1 MAELCDWFPAMRSK
15 ALVLVGLAGLFGAS
29 VAFILGIVVGSSNAQ
44 VSLVRETPAPY
55 CFEDSSPD
63 QFTERHVETKVIA
76 CQVMGMTKDA
86 AISFIEAEGRDW
98 RIASEDGEFFALTED
113 YTDGRI
119 NLDLVL
125 GLVVGASA
133 W

>member
-1 MAELCDWFPAMRSK
+1 MRSK
-15 ALVLVGLAGLFGAS
+15 AVVITGLLGLFGVS
-29 VAFILGIVVGSSNAQ
+29 VAFILGIVVGSNNAQ
-44 VSLVRETPAPY
+44 VPVIRDTPAPY
-55 CFEDSSPD
+55 CFEDPTPD

-76 CQVMGMTKDA
+76 CQVLGMTKDA
-86 AISFIEAEGRDW
+86 AVSLIEAEGRTS

-113 YTDGRI
+113 YRDDRI
-119 NLDLVL
+119 NLEIIL

>member
-1 MAELCDWFPAMRSK
+1 MAERCDWFQAMRSK
-15 ALVLVGLAGLFGAS
+15 AVVLVGLAGLFGIS
-29 VAFILGIVVGSSNAQ
+29 VAFIIGIVVGSSNAQ
-44 VSLVRETPAPY
+44 VSLIRETPAPY
-55 CFEDSSPD
+55 CFEDPSPD
-63 QFTERHVETKVIA
+63 QFTQRHVETKVIA
-76 CQVMGMTKDA
+76 CQVLGMTKDA

>member
-1 MAELCDWFPAMRSK
+1 MRSK
-15 ALVLVGLAGLFGAS
+15 AAVLVGLAGLFGIS

-44 VSLVRETPAPY
+44 VSLIRETPAPY
-55 CFEDSSPD
+55 CFEDPSPD
-63 QFTERHVETKVIA
+63 QFTQRHVETKVIA
-76 CQVMGMTKDA
+76 CQVLGMTKDA

>member
-1 MAELCDWFPAMRSK
+1 MRSK
-15 ALVLVGLAGLFGAS
+15 AVVLVGLAGLFGIS
-29 VAFILGIVVGSSNAQ
+29 VAFIMGIVVGSSNAQ
-44 VSLVRETPAPY
+44 VSLIRETPAPY
-55 CFEDSSPD
+55 CFEDPSPD
-63 QFTERHVETKVIA
+63 QFTQRHVETKVIA
-76 CQVMGMTKDA
+76 CQVLGMTKDA

>member
-1 MAELCDWFPAMRSK
+1 MRSK
-15 ALVLVGLAGLFGAS
+15 AAVLVGLAGLFGIS
-29 VAFILGIVVGSSNAQ
+29 VAFIIGIVVGSSNAQ
-44 VSLVRETPAPY
+44 VSLIRETPAPY
-55 CFEDSSPD
+55 CFEDPSPD
-63 QFTERHVETKVIA
+63 QFTQRHVETKVIA
-76 CQVMGMTKDA
+76 CQVLGMTKDA

>member
-1 MAELCDWFPAMRSK
+1 MRSK
-15 ALVLVGLAGLFGAS
+15 AVVLVGLAGLFGIS
-29 VAFILGIVVGSSNAQ
+29 VAFIIGIVVGSSNAQ
-44 VSLVRETPAPY
+44 VSLIRETPAPY
-55 CFEDSSPD
+55 CFEDPSPD
-63 QFTERHVETKVIA
+63 KFTQRHVETKVIA
-76 CQVMGMTKDA
+76 CQVLGMTKDA

>member
-1 MAELCDWFPAMRSK
+1 MRSK
-15 ALVLVGLAGLFGAS
+15 AAVLVGLAGLFGIS

-44 VSLVRETPAPY
+44 VSLIRETPAPY
-55 CFEDSSPD
+55 CFEDPSPD
-63 QFTERHVETKVIA
+63 QFTQRHVETKVIA
-76 CQVMGMTKDA
+76 CQALGMTKDA

>member
-1 MAELCDWFPAMRSK
+1 MPSK
-15 ALVLVGLAGLFGAS
+15 AVVLVGLAGLFGAS
-29 VAFILGIVVGSSNAQ
+29 LAFIIGIVVGSSNAQ
-44 VSLVRETPAPY
+44 VSLIRETPAPY
-55 CFEDSSPD
+55 CFEDPSPD
-63 QFTERHVETKVIA
+63 QFTQRHVETKVIA
-76 CQVMGMTKDA
+76 CQVLGMTKGA

>member
-1 MAELCDWFPAMRSK
+1 MRSK
-15 ALVLVGLAGLFGAS
+15 AVVITALIGLFGAS
-29 VAFILGIVVGSSNAQ
+29 VAFIIGVVVGSSNAQ
-44 VSLVRETPAPY
+44 VSLIRDTPAPY
-55 CFEDSSPD
+55 CFEDPSPD
-63 QFTERHVETKVIA
+63 KFTEKHVQTKVIA

-86 AISFIEAEGRDW
+86 AISFIESEGLSW
-98 RIASEDGEFFALTED
+98 RIAFEDGESFALTED
-113 YTDGRI
+113 YTDSRI

>member
-1 MAELCDWFPAMRSK
+1 MRSK
-15 ALVLVGLAGLFGAS
+15 AVVITALIGLFVSSLAL
-29 VAFILGIVVGSSNAQ
+29 VLGIVIGSSNAQ
-44 VSLVRETPAPY
+44 VSLIRETPAPY
-55 CFEDSSPD
+55 CYEDPNPE
-63 QFTERHVETKVIA
+63 QFTQAHVQTKVIA

-86 AISFIEAEGRDW
+86 AIRFIEAEGRSF
-98 RIASEDGEFFALTED
+98 RVASEDGEFFALTED
-113 YTDGRI
+113 YRDDRI

>member
-1 MAELCDWFPAMRSK
+1 MRSK
-15 ALVLVGLAGLFGAS
+15 AVVLVGLAGLFGIS
-29 VAFILGIVVGSSNAQ
+29 VAFIIGIVVGSSNAQ
-44 VSLVRETPAPY
+44 VSLIRETPAPY
-55 CFEDSSPD
+55 CFEDPSPD
-63 QFTERHVETKVIA
+63 QFTQRHVETKVIA
-76 CQVMGMTKDA
+76 CQVLGMTKDA

-119 NLDLVL
+119 NLDVVL

>member
-1 MAELCDWFPAMRSK
+1 M
-15 ALVLVGLAGLFGAS
+15 LVGLAGLFGAS
-29 VAFILGIVVGSSNAQ
+29 LAFIIGIVVGSSNAQ
-44 VSLVRETPAPY
+44 VSLIRETPAPY
-55 CFEDSSPD
+55 CFEDQSPD
-63 QFTERHVETKVIA
+63 QFTQRHVETKVIA

-86 AISFIEAEGRDW
+86 ALSFIEAEGRDW

>member
-1 MAELCDWFPAMRSK
+1 MRSK
-15 ALVLVGLAGLFGAS
+15 AAVLVWLAGLFGIS

-44 VSLVRETPAPY
+44 VSLIRETPAPY
-55 CFEDSSPD
+55 CFEDPSPD
-63 QFTERHVETKVIA
+63 QFTQRHVETKVIA
-76 CQVMGMTKDA
+76 CQVLGMTKDA

-98 RIASEDGEFFALTED
+98 RIASEDGEFFAITED

>member
-1 MAELCDWFPAMRSK
+1 MFQTMRSK
-15 ALVLVGLAGLFGAS
+15 AVVLVGLAGLFGIS
-29 VAFILGIVVGSSNAQ
+29 VAFIIGIVVGSSNAQ
-44 VSLVRETPAPY
+44 VSLIRETPAPY
-55 CFEDSSPD
+55 CFEDPSPD
-63 QFTERHVETKVIA
+63 QFTQRHVETKVIA
-76 CQVMGMTKDA
+76 CQVLGMTKDA

>member
-1 MAELCDWFPAMRSK
+1 MRSK
-15 ALVLVGLAGLFGAS
+15 AVVLVGLAGLFGIS
-29 VAFILGIVVGSSNAQ
+29 VAFIMGIVVGSSNAQ
-44 VSLVRETPAPY
+44 VSLIRETPAPY
-55 CFEDSSPD
+55 CFEDPSPD
-63 QFTERHVETKVIA
+63 QFTQRHVETKVIA
-76 CQVMGMTKDA
+76 CQVLGMTKDA

-98 RIASEDGEFFALTED
+98 RIASEDGEFLALTED

-125 GLVVGASA
+125 GLVVGANA

>member
-1 MAELCDWFPAMRSK
+1 MRSK
-15 ALVLVGLAGLFGAS
+15 AVVLVGLAGLFGIS
-29 VAFILGIVVGSSNAQ
+29 VAFITGIVVGSSNAQ
-44 VSLVRETPAPY
+44 VSLIRETPAPY
-55 CFEDSSPD
+55 CFEDPSPD
-63 QFTERHVETKVIA
+63 QFTQRHVETKMIA
-76 CQVMGMTKDA
+76 CQIMGMTKDA

>member
-1 MAELCDWFPAMRSK
+1 MRSK
-15 ALVLVGLAGLFGAS
+15 AAVLVGLAGLFGIS

-44 VSLVRETPAPY
+44 VSLIRETPAPY
-55 CFEDSSPD
+55 CFEDPSPD
-63 QFTERHVETKVIA
+63 QFTQRHVETKVIA
-76 CQVMGMTKDA
+76 CQVLGMTKDA

-119 NLDLVL
+119 NLDVVL

>member
-1 MAELCDWFPAMRSK
+1 MRSK
-15 ALVLVGLAGLFGAS
+15 AVVLVGLAGLFGIS
-29 VAFILGIVVGSSNAQ
+29 VAFIIGIVVGSSNAQ
-44 VSLVRETPAPY
+44 VSLIRETPAPY
-55 CFEDSSPD
+55 CFEDPSPD
-63 QFTERHVETKVIA
+63 QFTQRHVETKVIA
-76 CQVMGMTKDA
+76 CQVLGMTKDA

>member
-1 MAELCDWFPAMRSK
+1 MRSK
-15 ALVLVGLAGLFGAS
+15 ATVLVGLAGLFGVS
-29 VAFILGIVVGSSNAQ
+29 VAFIIGIVVGSSNAQ

-55 CFEDSSPD
+55 CFEDPSPD

-86 AISFIEAEGRDW
+86 AISFIEAEGRNW

-125 GLVVGASA
+125 GLVVGANA

>member
-1 MAELCDWFPAMRSK
+1 MRSK
-15 ALVLVGLAGLFGAS
+15 AVVLVGLAGLFGIS
-29 VAFILGIVVGSSNAQ
+29 VAFIIGIVVGSSNAQ
-44 VSLVRETPAPY
+44 VSLIRETPAPY
-55 CFEDSSPD
+55 CFEDPSPD
-63 QFTERHVETKVIA
+63 QFTQRHVETKVIA
-76 CQVMGMTKDA
+76 CQVLGMTKDA

-98 RIASEDGEFFALTED
+98 RIATEDGESFALTED

-125 GLVVGASA
+125 GLVVGANA

>member
-1 MAELCDWFPAMRSK
+1 MRSK
-15 ALVLVGLAGLFGAS
+15 AAVLVGLAGLFGIS

-44 VSLVRETPAPY
+44 VSLIRETPAPY
-55 CFEDSSPD
+55 CFEDPSPD
-63 QFTERHVETKVIA
+63 QFTQRHVETKVIA
-76 CQVMGMTKDA
+76 CQVLGMTKDA

-113 YTDGRI
+113 YTDGLI
-119 NLDLVL
+119 NLDVVL

>member
-1 MAELCDWFPAMRSK
+1 MRSK
-15 ALVLVGLAGLFGAS
+15 AAVLVGLAGLFGIS

-44 VSLVRETPAPY
+44 VSLIRETPAPY
-55 CFEDSSPD
+55 CFEDPSPD
-63 QFTERHVETKVIA
+63 QFTQRHVETKVIA

-119 NLDLVL
+119 NLDVVL

>member
-1 MAELCDWFPAMRSK
+1 MRSK
-15 ALVLVGLAGLFGAS
+15 AVVLVGLAGLFGIS
-29 VAFILGIVVGSSNAQ
+29 VAFIIGIVVGSSNAQ
-44 VSLVRETPAPY
+44 VSLIRETPAPY
-55 CFEDSSPD
+55 CFEDPSPD
-63 QFTERHVETKVIA
+63 QFTQRHVETKVIA

-98 RIASEDGEFFALTED
+98 RIATEDGESFALTED

-125 GLVVGASA
+125 GLVVGANA

>member
-1 MAELCDWFPAMRSK
+1 MRSK
-15 ALVLVGLAGLFGAS
+15 AVVLVGLAGLFGIS
-29 VAFILGIVVGSSNAQ
+29 VAFIIGIVVGSSNAQ
-44 VSLVRETPAPY
+44 VSLIRETPAPY
-55 CFEDSSPD
+55 CFEDPSPD
-63 QFTERHVETKVIA
+63 QFTQRHVETKVIA

>member
-1 MAELCDWFPAMRSK
+1 MRSK
-15 ALVLVGLAGLFGAS
+15 AVVLVGLAGLFGIS

-44 VSLVRETPAPY
+44 VSLIRETPAPY
-55 CFEDSSPD
+55 CFEDPSPD
-63 QFTERHVETKVIA
+63 QFTQRHVETKVIA
-76 CQVMGMTKDA
+76 CQVLGMTKDA

>member
-1 MAELCDWFPAMRSK
+1 MRSK
-15 ALVLVGLAGLFGAS
+15 AVVLVGLAGLFGVS
-29 VAFILGIVVGSSNAQ
+29 VAFIIGIVVGSSNAQ
-44 VSLVRETPAPY
+44 VSLIRETPAPY
-55 CFEDSSPD
+55 CFEDPSPD
-63 QFTERHVETKVIA
+63 QFTQRHVETKVIA

-125 GLVVGASA
+125 GLVVGANA